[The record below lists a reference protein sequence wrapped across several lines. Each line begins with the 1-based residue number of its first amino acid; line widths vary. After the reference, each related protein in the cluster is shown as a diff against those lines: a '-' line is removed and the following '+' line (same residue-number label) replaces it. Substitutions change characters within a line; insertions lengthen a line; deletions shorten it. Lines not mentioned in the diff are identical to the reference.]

1 MMNDKDKK
9 PGNPWTKSLLIWV
22 GVLFA
27 LVLFV
32 QMIDGGSRTA
42 TGTQITYSDF
52 LRQVN
57 DGNVSSAT
65 IATDTSRNLEIA
77 GKLTSGEAFRT
88 VAPGDAKVSDTLI
101 AKGVAVRE
109 PPSIICTK
117 RTSANSTPA
126 QISRLL
132 VQGLPGFFS
141 LSFISTRLSAQET
154 RFHLK

>member
-1 MMNDKDKK
+1 MRLGAHASERRTMSDKDKK

-42 TGTQITYSDF
+42 AGTQISYSDF

-57 DGNVSSAT
+57 DGNVSPAT
-65 IATDTSRNLEIA
+65 IAPAPSRNLEIA

-88 VAPGDAKVSDTLI
+88 VAPG
-101 AKGVAVRE
+101 
-109 PPSIICTK
+109 
-117 RTSANSTPA
+117 
-126 QISRLL
+126 
-132 VQGLPGFFS
+132 
-141 LSFISTRLSAQET
+141 
-154 RFHLK
+154 